1 MLAGFG
7 RTDQPVRGAGLQT
20 ELDRISGNWR
30 WLSSEPFVA

>member
-7 RTDQPVRGAGLQT
+7 RTNQPARGAGLQAKR
-20 ELDRISGNWR
+20 DRMSGNSR